1 MGSCGCSCASV
12 GTHHCGCLLPGVVI
26 GVPCEVMIGVGDQN
40 NEVGSGEHKIQYS
53 YYGVMTSR
61 TSI

>member
-1 MGSCGCSCASV
+1 M
-12 GTHHCGCLLPGVVI
+12 GTHHCGCLFPGVVI
-26 GVPCEVMIGVGDQN
+26 GVPCEIMIGVGDQN
-40 NEVGSGEHKIQYS
+40 NEVESGEHKIQYS